1 MPVCSGGGCL
11 LVAGSDVR
19 DNRSRQKTHPAFWR
33 SSDLA
38 MVLAILEEDENKSQ
52 IERFNLEMQRR

>member
-1 MPVCSGGGCL
+1 M

-38 MVLAILEEDENKSQ
+38 MVLAILEEDEKKSQ